1 MELNWIY
8 EILDNGITLEDY
20 DTTAKEC
27 AVVDGNDHEGE
38 IKLLGKYLYGGIRE
52 FEKSEIGKGLI
63 QAKIKIK
70 IERYD

>member
-38 IKLLGKYLYGGIRE
+38 IKLLGKISVWRHTRIRE
-52 FEKSEIGKGLI
+52 I
-63 QAKIKIK
+63 
-70 IERYD
+70 